1 MRRLAACFIVLF
13 AAGALRAAAPSTDLG
28 GVFDDVGV
36 GTRPLGMGGAF
47 VAVAD
52 DANAAQEN
60 PAGMAFFKDDD
71 RYATFTHSD
80 LFSLGF
86 LERDY
91 GAYAQG
97 DNTGFGAIGVSWN
110 RLSVDL
116 NPGSWAENAF
126 EYSGAKLVYG
136 FGDKDWARL
145 SIGWQLKYLDV
156 VSDLAQ
162 DSGGTSVG
170 GGDASGWGTGLG
182 AMLELGRQV
191 SLGLMAEDLYSTL
204 TWSSGAVENIP
215 MTLREGA
222 SYRVDPQTL
231 FSMEVREEQ
240 GSNWQ
245 QPDALAL
252 SSANVGGEY
261 WFLDGKA
268 QHFGSIR
275 NVGFRAGY
283 YELIQNQ
290 DEGTLTAGASI
301 KSDLW
306 ELDYTYEYNL
316 DSFSLGNTQ
325 RFGLGLK
332 F

>member
-1 MRRLAACFIVLF
+1 MRRLAACFAVVF
-13 AAGALRAAAPSTDLG
+13 AAGVLRAATPSTDVG
-28 GVFDDVGV
+28 GVFDDVDV

-52 DANAAQEN
+52 DANAAQDN
-60 PAGMAFFKDDD
+60 PAGMAFFNDSD

-80 LFSLGF
+80 LFGLDF

-116 NPGSWAENAF
+116 NPGSWAENAI
-126 EYSGAKLVYG
+126 EYSGAKQVYG
-136 FGDKDWARL
+136 FGEHAWARL

-156 VSDLAQ
+156 VSDLSQ
-162 DSGGTSVG
+162 DVVGDSVG
-170 GGDASGWGTGLG
+170 GGNAEGWGTGLG
-182 AMLELGRQV
+182 AMLKLGRQL

-204 TWSSGAVENIP
+204 TWSSGTVENIP
-215 MTLREGA
+215 MTLKEGA
-222 SYRVDPQTL
+222 AYHVDNQTL
-231 FSMEVREEQ
+231 LSAEVREQQ

-252 SSANVGGEY
+252 SSVNLGGEY

-290 DEGTLTAGASI
+290 DSGVVTAGASI

-306 ELDYTYEYNL
+306 ELDYTYEYDL

>member
-1 MRRLAACFIVLF
+1 MRRLAACFVVLC
-13 AAGALRAAAPSTDLG
+13 AAGALRAATPSTDLG

-52 DANAAQEN
+52 DANAVQEN
-60 PAGMAFFKDDD
+60 PAGMAFFNDDD

-80 LFSLGF
+80 LFGLGF
-86 LERDY
+86 LERDF

-116 NPGSWAENAF
+116 EPGSWAENAF

-136 FGDKDWARL
+136 FGNHAWARL
-145 SIGWQLKYLDV
+145 SVGWQLKYLDV
-156 VSDLAQ
+156 VTNLAQ
-162 DSGGTSVG
+162 DDLGTSVG
-170 GGDASGWGTGLG
+170 GGNASGWGTGLG
-182 AMLELGRQV
+182 AMLKLGPQV

-204 TWSSGAVENIP
+204 TWGTGNVEDIP

-222 SYRVDPQTL
+222 SYRWDPQTL
-231 FSMEVREEQ
+231 FSAEVREEQ

-245 QPDALAL
+245 DPDALAV
-252 SSANVGGEY
+252 SSFNLGGEY
-261 WFLDGKA
+261 WILDGKA
-268 QHFGSIR
+268 QHLGAIS
-275 NVGFRAGY
+275 NVGIRAGY

-290 DEGTLTAGASI
+290 DSGVATAGASV

-306 ELDYTYEYNL
+306 ELDYTYEFDL
-316 DSFSLGNTQ
+316 DSEALGNTQ